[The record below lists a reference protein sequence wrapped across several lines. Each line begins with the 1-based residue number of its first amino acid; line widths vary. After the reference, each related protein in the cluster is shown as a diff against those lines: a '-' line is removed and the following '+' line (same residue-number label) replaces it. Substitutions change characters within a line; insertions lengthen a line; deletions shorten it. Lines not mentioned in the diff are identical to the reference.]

1 MGLIALIFSVVIDA
15 VWPLRGRPQDLP
27 FDAAESDPVAAGSAA
42 DPEAADPLADPPYD
56 PLTDPLTDPLSG
68 DRLSADPLSGD
79 PLLADPL
86 RKSAAGYTAH
96 PLLRYAL
103 RLIDWVA
110 TDSGSVPDA
119 PRAASRTMT
128 APGWLVVV
136 GVPVVLVA
144 LAHWLLGA
152 ITGFF
157 VFLLHVAVLYL
168 AVGLGGFHRQ
178 FSELQLLVG
187 AGEEGSA
194 RKVLARWI
202 GAGGAPVIP
211 LRRGGLGSWPPAE
224 ASAPTLASAA
234 AGHAVLAAYRDVFA
248 PLLWYLILP
257 GAIGPVF
264 YLFARFAAC
273 HTQPFARTAY
283 YWIDWIP
290 LRLLSLIFALV
301 GRFEDTMYALR
312 AVSPIRPTIEEDP
325 YLHQRL
331 VLLPI
336 AGGALGL
343 RLADAG
349 VDDHLRRQAPDL
361 DHPGAEPDAASLRPV
376 SGLLLRSGVVA
387 AGAWLLVLLLD

>member
-15 VWPLRGRPQDLP
+15 VWPLRGRPQD
-27 FDAAESDPVAAGSAA
+27 FSFEAGVRDPVAAGATA

-56 PLTDPLTDPLSG
+56 PLTDPLPDPLSG
-68 DRLSADPLSGD
+68 TPLPADPLTADPLSAE
-79 PLLADPL
+79 PP
-86 RKSAAGYTAH
+86 RKAAGYTTH
-96 PLLRYAL
+96 PLLRHAL

-110 TDSGSVPDA
+110 VDTAAARDGRRAVP
-119 PRAASRTMT
+119 RTVT

-136 GVPVVLVA
+136 GLPVVLVA
-144 LAHWLLGA
+144 LAQWLLGA
-152 ITGFF
+152 VTGFF

-168 AVGLGGFHRQ
+168 AVGLGAFHRQ

-187 AGEEGSA
+187 AGEEDSA
-194 RKVLARWI
+194 RVVLSRWI
-202 GAGGAPVIP
+202 GAGGAPIVLP
-211 LRRGGLGSWPPAE
+211 RRTVAGGQPADG
-224 ASAPTLASAA
+224 SAPTLASAA

-248 PLLWYLILP
+248 PLLWYLVLP

-273 HTQPFARTAY
+273 HSWPFARTAY
-283 YWIDWIP
+283 EWIDWIP

-312 AVSPIRPTIEEDP
+312 AVSPIRPAAGSDP

-331 VLLPI
+331 VLLPV

-361 DHPGAEPDAASLRPV
+361 DLPGGEPEAASLRPV
-376 SGLLLRSGVVA
+376 SGLLLRAGVVA
-387 AGAWLLVLLLD
+387 AGAWLLVVLLR